1 MDFNRVALMLL
12 RKAMD
17 MKLAII
23 VHRSNSPFPAK
34 PGEKKE
40 FFSTIFFCFLVFL
53 FLLKLRD
60 RFSAVRVPRLEMK
73 MRILSRGVSTPYI
86 FPILV
91 MIIKATLTE
100 RIETP
105 IMVQLW

>member
-1 MDFNRVALMLL
+1 MLQ

-23 VHRSNSPFPAK
+23 VHRSNSPLPAK
-34 PGEKKE
+34 PGDNNDHGPFS
-40 FFSTIFFCFLVFL
+40 FFVFLVFM
-53 FLLKLRD
+53 FARKLLE
-60 RFSAVRVPRLEMK
+60 RFSAVRVPSGKMK
-73 MRILSRGVSTPYI
+73 MRKLSIGVSTPYI

-100 RIETP
+100 RMETP